1 MSSRYPISPME
12 TLYSEGRKSFID
24 LVPDGATRLE
34 ALFRTV
40 PALGELAVGVVYG
53 YLHDRSDLDPRL
65 REAVSFAAIVAAGM
79 VGPPLSVHFKTGLA
93 SGLAPAELT
102 GILLQV
108 SAFAGFPRA
117 VAAADQ
123 LNRLFDEAAIVS
135 PPPPTPREVA
145 LAFCEQVRNGKSAVP
160 LSAAIKRLLRRSL
173 RLSIQA
179 TTASTV
185 IVECFDD
192 EPSLPAALLHIQ
204 VQETQIVS
212 VTRFIAR

>member
-1 MSSRYPISPME
+1 MHTKPPTSPMS
-12 TLYSEGRKSFID
+12 TLYREGRKTFID
-24 LVPDGATRLE
+24 LVPDGGARLD

-53 YLHDRSDLDPRL
+53 HLHDRTDLDPRL

-102 GILLQV
+102 GILLQA

-117 VAAADQ
+117 VATADQ
-123 LNRLFDEAAIVS
+123 LNRLFDEAAMVS
-135 PPPPTPREVA
+135 PPPPAPREVA
-145 LAFCEQVRNGKSAVP
+145 LAFCEQVRMGKSPIP
-160 LSAAIKRLLRRSL
+160 LSAAIRRLLRRSL
-173 RLSIQA
+173 RLSVQA
-179 TTASTV
+179 TTANTV

-192 EPSLPAALLHIQ
+192 EQSLPAALLHIQ
-204 VQETQIVS
+204 VEGTQVVS
-212 VTRFIAR
+212 VTRFIAH